1 MKSLASFFSKVYC
14 YVTAFIVVGSP
25 LFFIPKTSF
34 SPEVSYQMTMT
45 IAISIALVS
54 YIISA
59 LITRTWHTISK
70 LEFLAYGLFTLSVVG
85 SVVFARNPMF
95 SLFGE
100 YLNTYNAVSLLSLVA
115 VMYLVRALPEALRHR
130 LKMLLV
136 GILGTASVVFIFLML
151 FTGQIMNFL
160 ANLFSGFT
168 SPASLAAYIGIFV
181 IAMLFYVKRTKLSMA
196 YKISLAFA
204 AVVILAW
211 AIAISANDGVRPN
224 LTSSLLVGKEV
235 LIKDGLFGI
244 GANGYSRAWQLY
256 RPLSVVESQYFGSD
270 FEQGFGTTTT
280 LFTTI
285 GIFGVLAFILLGLA
299 ALYSTYR
306 SYREE
311 NDTEEKAILE
321 ILGVIL
327 LYFAIVAWIIPLS
340 YAMLVTWMVIA
351 GLGLAKAKLTAFHPN
366 KAAAF
371 VLVPL
376 AVILVL
382 YSYMSINK
390 SRAGMYFNKA
400 ANAVSAKDKTAN
412 IDNLVAQATSIYPYD
427 GFYRWHLEY
436 IISEERA
443 FVAQENK
450 DQEAMKKTYLE
461 NAQKAV
467 DAGKSA
473 VKANPDNYQNYVS
486 LGRAYELAVMFDKE
500 NAYKTA
506 KKSYEEAIKLYPE
519 NPYLYVILAR
529 LEASAGTKEGVR
541 TQLTEALKKK
551 QNFADALYLM
561 SQLESSESKGEEALK
576 YAVEAVKNAPG
587 DPLVYTQAGLLYYGK
602 KDYQN
607 AYTNL
612 NTALEKDPNNAN
624 VAYFLALTLRDGGQ
638 PGAAKQIGQEL
649 LRRNPGNA
657 DLEAFLKSIDTLEA
671 QATQATSKPAAKK

>member
-14 YVTAFIVVGSP
+14 YITAFIVVGSP

-34 SPEVSYQMTMT
+34 LPEITYQITMT
-45 IAISIALVS
+45 IAISIALIS
-54 YIISA
+54 YVISA

-70 LEFLAYGLFTLSVVG
+70 LEFLAYGLFTLSIIG
-85 SVVFARNPMF
+85 SVVFARNPMS

-100 YLNTYNAVSLLSLVA
+100 SLNTYSAIALLSLVA

-130 LKMLLV
+130 LKMILV
-136 GILGTASVVFIFLML
+136 GILGIASVVFIFLMI

-168 SPASLAAYIGIFV
+168 NPSSLAAYLGVFI
-181 IAMLFYVKRTKLSMA
+181 IAMLYYVKRTKLSLT

-211 AIAISANDGVRPN
+211 AISISANDAVRPN
-224 LTSSLLVGKEV
+224 FTSSLIVGKEV

-311 NDTEEKAILE
+311 NDVEEKAILE
-321 ILGVIL
+321 ILTSIL
-327 LYFAIVAWIIPLS
+327 LYFVIVAWIIPLS

-376 AVILVL
+376 AVVLAL
-382 YSYMSINK
+382 YSYMSVNK
-390 SRAGMYFNKA
+390 ARAFMYFNKA
-400 ANAVSAKDKTAN
+400 QAAVSAKDKTAN
-412 IDNLVAQATSIYPYD
+412 IDNLIASATRIYPYD
-427 GFYRWHLEY
+427 GFYRWQLEY
-436 IISEERA
+436 IISKEQA

-461 NAQKAV
+461 NAAKAV

-500 NAYKTA
+500 NAYQKA
-506 KKSYEEAIKLYPE
+506 KKSYEEAIRLYPE

-541 TQLTEALKKK
+541 AQLTEALVKK

-561 SQLESSESKGEEALK
+561 SQLEASESNGQKALD

-612 NTALEKDPNNAN
+612 NTALQKDPNNAN

-638 PGAAKQIGQEL
+638 PAAAKQIGQEL
-649 LRRNPGNA
+649 LKRNPGNA
-657 DLEAFLKSIDTLEA
+657 DLEAFLKSIDALEA
-671 QATQATSKPAAKK
+671 TSTAATAAKK

>member
-34 SPEVSYQMTMT
+34 LPEITYQLTMT
-45 IAISIALVS
+45 IAISIALIS
-54 YIISA
+54 YVISA
-59 LITRTWHTISK
+59 LITKTWHTISK

-85 SVVFARNPMF
+85 SVVFARNPMS

-100 YLNTYNAVSLLSLVA
+100 SLNTYSAVALLSLVA

-130 LKMLLV
+130 LKMILV
-136 GILGTASVVFIFLML
+136 GILGTASVVFIFLMI
-151 FTGQIMNFL
+151 FTGQIVNFL
-160 ANLFSGFT
+160 ANIFGGFN
-168 SPASLAAYIGIFV
+168 SPASLAAYLGVFV
-181 IAMLFYVKRTKLSMA
+181 IAMLYYVKRTKLSLA
-196 YKISLAFA
+196 YKVSLGFA

-224 LTSSLLVGKEV
+224 FTSSLLVGKEV
-235 LIKDGLFGI
+235 LVKDGLFGI

-311 NDTEEKAILE
+311 NETEEKAILG
-321 ILGVIL
+321 ILVAIL
-327 LYFAIVAWIIPLS
+327 LYFVVVAWVIPLS
-340 YAMLVTWMVIA
+340 YAMLVTWMVMA

-382 YSYMSINK
+382 YSYMSVNK
-390 SRAGMYFNKA
+390 TRAFMYFNKA
-400 ANAVSAKDKTAN
+400 QVAVSANDKTAN

-427 GFYRWHLEY
+427 GFYRWQLEY
-436 IISEERA
+436 IISQERA

-561 SQLESSESKGEEALK
+561 SQLEASESKGEEALK

-657 DLEAFLKSIDTLEA
+657 DLEAFLKSIDALEA
-671 QATQATSKPAAKK
+671 QATQPAAKK